1 LSPRAGGV
9 RAGLM
14 VLLGALHASLLGV
27 LLSTK
32 HTTSSVPTERLMLVS
47 IKPANISPQP
57 FRTRTLPR
65 RDVAQVL
72 RNTSALPRLPGSG
85 SASIVVVEQPALAS
99 APEAASALVPLNLN
113 LPPSDAATA
122 TLTKRN
128 PALSDPRSNS
138 VRRTLNDRIAA
149 LLGSKECT
157 LEEQLADGTTERVSG
172 HYESVPTAS
181 SQADPF
187 GHGSSTGGGFGA
199 GASLGGGMRGTTVQ
213 AGGGGNVVV
222 CIPDRR

>member
-1 LSPRAGGV
+1 M
-9 RAGLM
+9 M

-32 HTTSSVPTERLMLVS
+32 HTTSPVPTERLMLVS
-47 IKPANISPQP
+47 IKPPKISSLPLS
-57 FRTRTLPR
+57 TRTLQR
-65 RDVAQVL
+65 RDVAQVI
-72 RNTSALPRLPGSG
+72 RNTSALPRFPGSG
-85 SASIVVVEQPALAS
+85 SASIVVGEQLAMAS
-99 APEAASALVPLNLN
+99 APEAASALAPLNLS
-113 LPPSDAATA
+113 LPPSNASTS

-149 LLGSKECT
+149 SLGSKECT
-157 LEEQLADGTTERVSG
+157 LEEQLADGTTQHVSG

-187 GHGSSTGGGFGA
+187 GHGSSTGRGFGA
-199 GASLGGGMRGTTVQ
+199 GASLSGGMRGTTVQ
-213 AGGGGNVVV
+213 AGGGGSVAV